1 MITKDKD
8 SEMKKLIHV
17 INHAAKT
24 YKKVSSTKL
33 NDDVEYFLKT
43 LAQHHQVF
51 VKQISGKSTAS
62 KGIPVKNQLKRD
74 DVTFNKKSAI
84 DLLLLCID
92 IEKQILD
99 HAREAVHSTN
109 GSRKKMLCM
118 QLTFSEKAIFEADQM
133 LEEYE

>member
-1 MITKDKD
+1 MITKDKN
-8 SEMKKLIHV
+8 SEITKLVHV

-24 YKKVSSTKL
+24 YKEVSSAQL

-51 VKQISGKSTAS
+51 VKQTAGKNLLSN
-62 KGIPVKNQLKRD
+62 GIPVKNQLKAD
-74 DVTFNKKSAI
+74 MTFNKKSAI
-84 DLLLLCID
+84 DKLLLCIN

-99 HAREAVHSTN
+99 QAREAVHSTN
-109 GSRKKMLCM
+109 GRQKQLLCK

>member
-1 MITKDKD
+1 MITKDKNI
-8 SEMKKLIHV
+8 EITELLEV

-24 YKKVSSTKL
+24 YKKKVSSTKL

-51 VKQISGKSTAS
+51 VKEAAGNNAK
-62 KGIPVKNQLKRD
+62 KGIPVNNRLKTD
-74 DVTFNKKSAI
+74 MAFNTNKSAI

-92 IEKQILD
+92 IEKQILNQT
-99 HAREAVHSTN
+99 REAVHSTD
-109 GSRKKMLCM
+109 GRQKQLLCK
-118 QLTFSEKAIFEADQM
+118 QLTFCEKAIFEADQM